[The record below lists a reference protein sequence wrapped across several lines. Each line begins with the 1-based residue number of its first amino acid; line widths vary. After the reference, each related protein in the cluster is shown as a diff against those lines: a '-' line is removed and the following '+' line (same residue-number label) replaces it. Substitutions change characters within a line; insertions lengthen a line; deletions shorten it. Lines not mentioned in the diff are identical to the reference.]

1 MGHKVESVLVAGFN
15 TRPLAYSLYKAG
27 YEVYAVDFFGDL
39 DLYPCVKDYLILTKI
54 LSANYEI
61 IKNNYSEY
69 LPNLILELLAK
80 HPEINYLIIGSGL
93 DDAFEERELILNE
106 INRKNYKILNL
117 NNSLDAIKKSRNID
131 YIFNF
136 LKNLGYKVPSSTSY
150 DKVKSKI
157 NKLSYPF
164 VFKKVSGSGG
174 INVYKIKN
182 RDEFSF
188 ILNVIR
194 TQDFN
199 PTDWLVQEYIEGLPV
214 SCTTI
219 SNGIESR
226 VISIN
231 RQIVGEKFLNAP
243 KEFMYCGNI
252 VPANIFKEDKKLIA
266 EISLKLSNEL
276 GLRGINGFDFVL
288 KNHYPYLMEINP
300 RIPGS
305 IRVSEE
311 AMNLNLLDL
320 HVKSFNLE
328 GWEYVKETLKE
339 SKIEN
344 FATKMI
350 FFAPKEINKRLL
362 NKINDLKYIHDKS
375 EPIKNISKKEPL
387 CTILF
392 KAKTFSDSYFGSLK
406 VADEIKKIIK

>member
-1 MGHKVESVLVAGFN
+1 MGNKVESVLVAGFN

-136 LKNLGYKVPSSTSY
+136 LKNIGYKVPSSTSY

-174 INVYKIKN
+174 INIYKINN

-199 PTDWLVQEYIEGLPV
+199 PTIWLIQEYIEGLPV

-219 SNGIESR
+219 SNGMESR

-252 VPANIFKEDKKLIA
+252 VPANIFKDDKKIIA
-266 EISLKLSNEL
+266 EISLKLSDEL

-311 AMNLNLLDL
+311 AMNLNLLNL
-320 HVKSFNLE
+320 HVKSFNFE

-350 FFAPKEINKRLL
+350 FFAPKEIDKRLL

-375 EPIKNISKKEPL
+375 EPIKNISIKEPL

-392 KAKTFSDSYFGSLK
+392 KAKTFSGSYFGSLK

>member
-1 MGHKVESVLVAGFN
+1 MGKKVESVLVAGFN

-39 DLYPCVKDYLILTKI
+39 DLYPCVKDCLILTKK
-54 LSANYEI
+54 LNANYEI

-93 DDAFEERELILNE
+93 DDAFEEREHILNE
-106 INRKNYKILNL
+106 INRKNYEIINL
-117 NNSLDAIKKSRNID
+117 NNSLEAIKKSRNID

-150 DKVKSKI
+150 DGVKSKI

-182 RDEFSF
+182 RKNFSF

-194 TQDFN
+194 SQDFN
-199 PTDWLVQEYIEGLPV
+199 PTDWLIQEYIEGLPI

-219 SNGIESR
+219 SNGLESR

-252 VPANIFKEDKKLIA
+252 VPANIFKEDKNTIA
-266 EISLKLSNEL
+266 DISLKLSNEL
-276 GLRGINGFDFVL
+276 KLRGINGFDFVL
-288 KNHYPYLMEINP
+288 KDHYPYLMEINP

-320 HVKSFNLE
+320 HIKSFNLE

-339 SKIEN
+339 SKMEN

-362 NKINDLKYIHDKS
+362 NEINDLKYIHDKS

-392 KAKTFSDSYFGSLK
+392 KAKTFSGSYFGSLK
-406 VADEIKKIIK
+406 LADEIKKIIK

>member
-1 MGHKVESVLVAGFN
+1 MGNKIESVLVAGFN

-27 YEVYAVDFFGDL
+27 YEVYAVDFFGDI
-39 DLYPCVKDYLILTKI
+39 DLYPCVKDYLILTKK

-93 DDAFEERELILNE
+93 DDNFKERELVLNE
-106 INRKNYKILNL
+106 IKRKNYKILNL
-117 NNSLDAIKKSRNID
+117 NNSLDAIKKSRNIA

-136 LKNLGYKVPSSTSY
+136 LTNLGYKVPSSRIY
-150 DKVKSKI
+150 DEVKSKI
-157 NKLSYPF
+157 KELSYPF

-174 INVYKIKN
+174 INVYKINN
-182 RDEFSF
+182 RAEFSF
-188 ILNVIR
+188 ILDVLR
-194 TQDFN
+194 TQDFD

-243 KEFMYCGNI
+243 KEFTYCGNV
-252 VPANIFKEDKKLIA
+252 VPANIFKEDKKMIA

-276 GLRGINGFDFVL
+276 ELRGINGFDFVL

-320 HVKSFNLE
+320 HIKSFSPE
-328 GWEYVKETLKE
+328 GWEYVKKALKE

-350 FFAPKEINKRLL
+350 FFAPKEINKHLL
-362 NKINDLKYIHDKS
+362 NEINDLKYIHDKS

-392 KAKTFSDSYFGSLK
+392 KANTFSDSYFGSLK